1 MIKNEVLT
9 KKPFTRVTPTGY
21 LNGKTT
27 SDLSIASYYNNKLEY
42 QILSQADFIREFYP
56 SGHKIN
62 SPACYPNRIKF
73 EEDEKGN
80 KRFFEEKVMRV
91 AFPFQMIITSAT
103 CSPLRK

>member
-27 SDLSIASYYNNKLEY
+27 SDLSIASYYNNKIEY

-56 SGHKIN
+56 SGQQDKFSRPFILIASN
-62 SPACYPNRIKF
+62 S
-73 EEDEKGN
+73 
-80 KRFFEEKVMRV
+80 
-91 AFPFQMIITSAT
+91 
-103 CSPLRK
+103 RKTKWE